1 MLEAQRLVERG
12 EVREA
17 LQMLVSLIP
26 PGEDYG
32 VELAS
37 SPTISYYLDRGGLIS
52 ISKRV
57 EESLPYITSTA
68 RKIPWDLLPSWVFE
82 ELDFCRVMKDI
93 VRINFEWLSKEGR
106 RHPYEKIAR
115 EVISIDTTQLCRGSR
130 GG

>member
-37 SPTISYYLDRGGLIS
+37 SPTISYYLDRGTGSPLVRELRRAYHIS
-52 ISKRV
+52 LQLLEGFPGILSRAGCLRSWTSV
-57 EESLPYITSTA
+57 EL
-68 RKIPWDLLPSWVFE
+68 
-82 ELDFCRVMKDI
+82 
-93 VRINFEWLSKEGR
+93 
-106 RHPYEKIAR
+106 
-115 EVISIDTTQLCRGSR
+115 
-130 GG
+130 

>member
-37 SPTISYYLDRGGLIS
+37 SPTISYYLDRGTGSPLV
-52 ISKRV
+52 R
-57 EESLPYITSTA
+57 ELRRAYHNITSTA
-68 RKIPWDLLPSWVFE
+68 RRIPWDLIPSWVFE

-93 VRINFEWLSKEGR
+93 ARINFE
-106 RHPYEKIAR
+106 
-115 EVISIDTTQLCRGSR
+115 
-130 GG
+130 